1 MYTNTRTHK
10 HTCTRTHTNT
20 RTRAHTH
27 IHTRPQMHAYT
38 NTRPQA
44 HTYTNTHIH
53 TFLKHSKDCLI
64 LNTDTVPCAKA
75 PLAQIIYQHIHTT
88 KKQELGHTSALTTF
102 QQKLIEYAMGTV
114 HRVHSTSSVL
124 SMGSTQCQTHVI
136 IVM

>member
-1 MYTNTRTHK
+1 MHTQSDTRTT
-10 HTCTRTHTNT
+10 HTHTHTHIRTQTHAHTQTHVHTHTHTHTNT
-20 RTRAHTH
+20 
-27 IHTRPQMHAYT
+27 
-38 NTRPQA
+38 NT
-44 HTYTNTHIH
+44 H

-102 QQKLIEYAMGTV
+102 QQKFIEYAMGTV